1 MRGKL
6 QTAGNIDL
14 HLCPFINICD
24 HNLATVRQVRAA
36 KTHTR
41 THARAHCLS
50 ATTLSPRTLQLR
62 FIDRWPD
69 RARSAAAISELSLTA
84 TIAPAAA
91 RSLCCTA
98 CCAASGRVSCA
109 VVELRTSALVAAFGY
124 PCSLAATADTR

>member
-36 KTHTR
+36 KTRTR

-50 ATTLSPRTLQLR
+50 ATTLSEVISSQPL
-62 FIDRWPD
+62 
-69 RARSAAAISELSLTA
+69 AHHAAA
-84 TIAPAAA
+84 
-91 RSLCCTA
+91 
-98 CCAASGRVSCA
+98 V
-109 VVELRTSALVAAFGY
+109 ALVAF
-124 PCSLAATADTR
+124 PSVLQR